1 MNIMLKDG
9 EKINRETFQH
19 ICDDISDLENS
30 PRNQINFGSLAYIV
44 NTGELFIANSK
55 LEWQVV

>member
-9 EKINRETFQH
+9 DKVNRETFQH
-19 ICDDISDLENS
+19 LCDDISDLENI
-30 PRNQINFGSLAYIV
+30 PRNQINFGTLAYIV
-44 NTGELFIANSK
+44 NTGELFIVNSN

>member
-9 EKINRETFQH
+9 EKINRETFQY
-19 ICDDISDLENS
+19 ICDDISDLENI

>member
-19 ICDDISDLENS
+19 ICDDISDLENI